1 MGFELDRI
9 CGELLVESMSC
20 GMDGWMDGWNYPKW
34 LFIPIEELGRFKVF
48 FGLLDCLVILGFYI

>member
-1 MGFELDRI
+1 
-9 CGELLVESMSC
+9 
-20 GMDGWMDGWNYPKW
+20 MDGWNYPKW

>member
-1 MGFELDRI
+1 MWLAPGREHVLW
-9 CGELLVESMSC
+9 
-20 GMDGWMDGWNYPKW
+20 DGWMDGWNYPKW